1 MIFPRRFIQGFIQKK
16 NYPYPYK
23 KKKLYKFMAIYS
35 DKPRLQD
42 AIASGNDSKQLGS
55 TRSKMKQFT

>member
-1 MIFPRRFIQGFIQKK
+1 
-16 NYPYPYK
+16 
-23 KKKLYKFMAIYS
+23 MAIYS